1 MNFESIE
8 SFTPQATED
17 GSFTFFSPE
26 FEEHFHSHH
35 GAKQEAEFKFVLPC
49 QLREKAR
56 ENEALTLL
64 DLCYGLGYNSA
75 AALEAIWQVNP
86 HCQVELIGLELNA
99 SVPKTAISYRL
110 LDAGLPPVPEL
121 LAQLADN
128 ERLVTPNLN
137 ACLWIADARLTLKQL
152 CTDGLQADAIFL
164 DPFSPPKCPQ
174 LWTVEFLA
182 LAAQCLKP
190 KGFLATYSCA
200 AAVRKALQLAG
211 LNLGSTPAV
220 GRRSPGT
227 VASWQPEG
235 LPPLSIKEEEALLTR
250 AAVPYRDPQL
260 KASREEIIRDRAIAQ
275 HNSPLEP
282 TSAWKKRWSM
292 PTIPNS

>member
-1 MNFESIE
+1 MSETFS
-8 SFTPQATED
+8 PQQTED
-17 GSFTFFSPE
+17 SSFTFFSTE
-26 FEEHFHSHH
+26 FGEHFHSHH
-35 GAKQEAEFKFVLPC
+35 GAKQEAKFKFVLPC

-75 AALEAIWQVNP
+75 AALEAIWQENP
-86 HCQVELIGLELNA
+86 HCRVELIGLEVNA
-99 SVPKTAISYRL
+99 NVPRTAISYHL
-110 LDAGLPPVPEL
+110 LDAWLPPVPKL
-121 LAQLADN
+121 LAQLAEN
-128 ERLVTPNLN
+128 ERLLTPNLN
-137 ACLWIADARLTLKQL
+137 ASLWIADARPTLKQL

-190 KGFLATYSCA
+190 MGFLATYSCA

-211 LNLGSTPAV
+211 LHLGSTPAV

-227 VASWQPEG
+227 VASWQSAG
-235 LPPLSIKEEEALLTR
+235 LPPLPLKEWEALLTR

-260 KASREEIIRDRAIAQ
+260 KASREEIISDRAIAQ
-275 HNSPLEP
+275 QNSPLEP
-282 TSAWKKRWSM
+282 TSAWKKRWSV
-292 PTIPNS
+292 PTAPNPSIS